1 LVLCKNWPKQP
12 WWITKGNKNHTNSV
26 QLLLLKVVLN
36 TINQPNG
43 ISAFRWSSVCISF
56 CNSPRFLGSIINSY
70 CLKFQISSY
79 QNCDWMKSQIS
90 SFQNSDW
97 LKFQISSSPQNSDWL
112 KFQISSLPI
121 GSYVKI
127 YIHVLSLT
135 NSYNVTFSTLVCGF
149 WEEEITSEKIAYMY
163 TFKIMFDTSVIQ

>member
-1 LVLCKNWPKQP
+1 MRKHNWPKQP

-112 KFQISSLPI
+112 KFQISSSQNFDWLKLQISSHQNCDWLKFQISSSQKPHT
-121 GSYVKI
+121 SVE
-127 YIHVLSLT
+127 
-135 NSYNVTFSTLVCGF
+135 NVTL
-149 WEEEITSEKIAYMY
+149 
-163 TFKIMFDTSVIQ
+163 